1 MIIDNKKL
9 HETTLKRVKV
19 LANDEHFYIVPGA
32 GKYTLSTYGR
42 LYKATSGGGHN
53 RVNPVFNRGEEAYQ
67 IHFDGKPEPE
77 TVTIR
82 KLMAMVFFP
91 NHPGIYLMNPKH
103 ATGKRRWRLD
113 DLHVLHDKEDITE
126 YVLARMERREPTYD
140 DSQKKIEFANRAD
153 FGKSLRKQIS
163 SIYYGMCSRATN
175 PGLKKRNPQYQDTTI
190 DPELT
195 LEAFI
200 DWYLDNWYD
209 YPGKLVIDKDILGF
223 GRTNCYKLDLIAFVP
238 QYINNIFTESNSKF
252 GYCITEHTKENSKKY
267 YKVPGN
273 AFAQDGRKQRNILCD
288 DYAQALQ
295 AGRKR
300 KADYIRAIVKKERAA
315 GYMPKHILD
324 AMSRWANLCELGKIE
339 MWEPSEDT
347 LAELGII

>member
-9 HETTLKRVKV
+9 HETTLKRVKL
-19 LANDEHFYIVPGA
+19 LASDEHFYIVPGA
-32 GKYTLSTYGR
+32 GKYVLSTYGR
-42 LYKATSGGGHN
+42 LYKTTPSGGHN
-53 RVNPVFNRGEEAYQ
+53 RVDPVFNRGEEAYQ
-67 IHFDGKPEPE
+67 IHLDGKPEPE

-82 KLMAMVFFP
+82 KLMATVFFP
-91 NHPGIYLMNPKH
+91 SNPGIYLVNPKRT
-103 ATGKRRWRLD
+103 TGKRRWRLD
-113 DLHVLHDKEDITE
+113 DLHALHGKDDITE

-153 FGKSLRKQIS
+153 FDKSLREQIRL
-163 SIYYGMCSRATN
+163 IYWGMRSRATN
-175 PGLKKRNPQYQDTTI
+175 PGLKKRFPQYKDTTI

-195 LEAFI
+195 LEAFTE
-200 DWYLDNWYD
+200 WYINNWYD
-209 YPGKLVIDKDILGF
+209 HPAKLVIDKDILGF
-223 GRTNCYKLDLIAFVP
+223 GRTNCYKPDLMSFVP
-238 QYINNIFTESNSKF
+238 QYINNVFTAANSKF
-252 GYCITEHTKENSKKY
+252 GYCITQHTRENGEKY

-273 AFAQDGRKQRNILCD
+273 AFSQDGRKQKNILCD
-288 DYAQALQ
+288 SYIEALQ

-300 KADYIRAIVKKERAA
+300 KADYIRAIVQKERAA

-324 AMSRWANLCELGKIE
+324 AMSRWANLCELGKIV